1 MMRASVTLT
10 LTLLSTVV
18 MAQESTEAGKEDP
31 WSGNATLG
39 YLATSGNTDNTSLN
53 TGFEIGYTTG
63 KWLHTLRAKA
73 INNSQDDQTTAEAYE
88 AGWKTDYSFSET
100 SYVFGRLDWRKDRF
114 SGYERQVSQSIGYG
128 RRLIDAEAHTLNLEV
143 GVGARQQ
150 VLRDLAQTE
159 EDDVIFR
166 AGLDYTWRFSETAE
180 FRQDLITESGESNT
194 FIESVSA
201 VKASLIGEIA
211 LVASYTI
218 RNNSD
223 VPVGTQETDT
233 FTALS
238 LEYTF

>member
-53 TGFEIGYTTG
+53 TGFEIGYTSG
-63 KWLHTLRAKA
+63 KWLHMLRAKA
-73 INNSQDDQTTAEAYE
+73 INNSQDDETTAEAYE

-223 VPVGTQETDT
+223 VPVGTEETDT